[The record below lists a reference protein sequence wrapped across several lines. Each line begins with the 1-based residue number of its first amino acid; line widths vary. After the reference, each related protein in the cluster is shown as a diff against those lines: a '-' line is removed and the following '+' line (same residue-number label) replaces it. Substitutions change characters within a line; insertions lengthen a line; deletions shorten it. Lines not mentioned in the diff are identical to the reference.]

1 MNLSDTIDKS
11 SNISNAEVNSKK
23 VFNADD
29 NSKKVFNADN
39 NSKKVFKAAHS
50 PKEGSKADNESKRS
64 KADDNSK
71 KVSKA
76 DDNLRKMLSEK
87 RVKGDADRRVGSEVF
102 DKITLETLY
111 KLANQGYL
119 HILNGAI
126 STGKEANVFKGLD
139 ENNNFV
145 AVKIYRVTTSD
156 FKKMQDYIQGDPRF
170 KVKTSNKRQVVN
182 AWVNKEFRNLKRA
195 CEYGVRVPHPI
206 VAKNNILVMEFIGDV
221 YGDPAPLMK
230 DAHISNPHEILDRLV
245 NYIKILYNDAKIV
258 HGDLSSFNILIKDD
272 EPVIIDISQGV
283 VVDHP
288 ISEELLNRDI
298 NNLVKDFKKL
308 GVQISKDE
316 IKSKIMDL

>member
-1 MNLSDTIDKS
+1 MNLSNTDNKSRKASKAEGNSNRSFKVDDKS
-11 SNISNAEVNSKK
+11 KKVPKVDENSKK
-23 VFNADD
+23 ASKTD
-29 NSKKVFNADN
+29 NK
-39 NSKKVFKAAHS
+39 
-50 PKEGSKADNESKRS
+50 PKMS

-119 HILNGAI
+119 HVLNGAI
-126 STGKEANVFKGLD
+126 STGKEANVFKGFD
-139 ENNNFV
+139 EDNKFV

-170 KVKTSNKRQVVN
+170 KVNTSNKRQVVN

-195 CEYGVRVPHPI
+195 CEYGVRVPRPI
-206 VAKNNILVMEFIGDV
+206 VAKNNILVMEFIGNEE
-221 YGDPAPLMK
+221 GDPAPLMK
-230 DAHISNPHEILDRLV
+230 DAHISNPHKILERLV

-283 VVDHP
+283 LVDHP

-308 GVQISKDE
+308 GVQISNDE